1 MFQRRY
7 PPLLIVAVA
16 VLMMVSCGFEIGISV
31 DSKPS
36 KQTAQPTV
44 SPEMQ
49 SLVDK
54 DTLSR
59 EILFFTMKGCPPC
72 EAAQP
77 KVRAIRRQGVKV
89 TEIDFYSNPELVS
102 KYNITQTPT
111 FIVLED
117 GVEVERTSSITA
129 LILILVKL
137 LAIVLPL
144 LLG

>member
-7 PPLLIVAVA
+7 FPLLIMA
-16 VLMMVSCGFEIGISV
+16 VLAMASCGFKIGISV

-36 KQTAQPTV
+36 EQVIQSTMVPEVQPLIDENT
-44 SPEMQ
+44 P
-49 SLVDK
+49 
-54 DTLSR
+54 SR
-59 EILFFTMKGCPPC
+59 EILFFTMRGCPPC
-72 EAAQP
+72 EAAKP
-77 KVRAIRRQGVKV
+77 TVRAIRRQGVKV
-89 TEIDFYSNPELVS
+89 TEIDFHSNPELVR
-102 KYNITQTPT
+102 KYGIAQTPT
-111 FIVLED
+111 FILLEN